1 VGSAAAALGAWKR
14 RHPLPAAGVLL
25 LVAVL
30 VAASVYWGGWY
41 WWARSH
47 FRAAQEAAE
56 RHDWKTAREHLKASL
71 RGWPH
76 SADTHL
82 LAARVDR
89 RLERLDE
96 AEEQLDVCQRLQGRE
111 TQAIRVERS
120 LVRVHRGQLAAEEA
134 FLRQCI
140 ASDDPD
146 TPEILDIL
154 SAALILDYRMAEAQR
169 CLDDLLQRR
178 PNDFDALVRRG
189 KTAESMGWLDDAVK
203 YYDRALALRPEVDN
217 VRLAMAEVQVALGKY
232 GDAKSHFERLQQRQP
247 KNPSVR
253 FGLARCLAGGGGKEQ
268 HGQAVQLLDRL
279 LAEYPD
285 DWKVLSERGWLA
297 VQTEQPADGE
307 PYLRKAYALAP
318 PDLPLVVRL
327 AECLRLAGKGDD
339 ADKYRAEADRIR
351 ADIRRAAD
359 LGDQI
364 REKKPNDA
372 DLRYELGC
380 VLLRL
385 GKKQDAAHWF
395 QTALAKEPLHRKTHE
410 ALAQLYESVGAP
422 DQAEHH
428 RRILQGREGA
438 NGGTPH

>member
-1 VGSAAAALGAWKR
+1 LA
-14 RHPLPAAGVLL
+14 AAGVLL
-25 LVAVL
+25 AAAALV
-30 VAASVYWGGWY
+30 VAGVYWGGWY

-47 FRAAQEAAE
+47 YHAAQEAAD
-56 RHDWKTAREHLKASL
+56 RHDWKAAREHVKASL

-96 AEEQLDVCQRLQGRE
+96 AEEQVDACERLQGRE

-120 LVRVHRGQLAAEEA
+120 LLRVYHGQLATEED
-134 FLRQCI
+134 FLRKCI

-146 TPEILDIL
+146 TTEILDIL

-169 CLDDLLQRR
+169 CLDDLLRRR

-203 YYDRALALRPEVDN
+203 YYARALALRPEVDT

-232 GDAKSHFERLQQRQP
+232 AEARGHFEQFQQRQP
-247 KNPSVR
+247 RNPSVR
-253 FGLARCLAGGGGKEQ
+253 FGLARCLAGIGGKELQ
-268 HGQAVQLLDRL
+268 EQAVQVLDKLLV
-279 LAEYPD
+279 EYPE

-297 VQTEQPADGE
+297 VQTEQPAEGE
-307 PYLRKAYALAP
+307 PFLRKAHALAP

-327 AECLRLAGKGDD
+327 AECLRLAGKPEE

-364 REKKPNDA
+364 REQKPDDA
-372 DLRYELGC
+372 ELRYDLGC

-385 GKKQDAAHWF
+385 GKKQDAEHWF
-395 QTALAKEPLHRKTHE
+395 QTALAKDPAHRKTRE
-410 ALAQLYESVGAP
+410 ALVQLYESVGAW
-422 DQAEHH
+422 DQAEQH
-428 RRILQGREGA
+428 RRILQA
-438 NGGTPH
+438 NKSANHDASP